1 MCHFSPLTSAVHWG
15 IFSLKLFYVLLT
27 QHYKISHIEFRPIV
41 NNIPG
46 KTMKKLGNVFTN
58 YDKAL
63 DLKPLSSDR
72 KEVEREFAVKTA
84 VNSKI

>member
-1 MCHFSPLTSAVHWG
+1 
-15 IFSLKLFYVLLT
+15 
-27 QHYKISHIEFRPIV
+27 
-41 NNIPG
+41 
-46 KTMKKLGNVFTN
+46 MKKLGNVFTN
-58 YDKAL
+58 YEKAL

>member
-1 MCHFSPLTSAVHWG
+1 
-15 IFSLKLFYVLLT
+15 
-27 QHYKISHIEFRPIV
+27 
-41 NNIPG
+41 
-46 KTMKKLGNVFTN
+46 MKKLGNIFTNYDKVLLQITTRFLQIATTFITN

-84 VNSKI
+84 DE